1 MSLVNTNSSSSPVR
15 IALLGYGTVGSALH
29 RVLVEHREHIQ
40 HATGR
45 EVHVVAALV
54 RSITTPRS
62 GIAGSRMMLFDEP
75 NSIFSAKPDIICEAM
90 GGTELPRELV
100 LRALEA
106 GIPVVTANKQ
116 LVARHG
122 AELFAAA
129 AANDVQLRFEASVC
143 AAIPVVRMLRE
154 SLVPAR
160 IDRVLGILNGTS
172 NYILT
177 SMSSRGSE
185 FTDALQ
191 QAQELGY
198 AEPDPTDDLSGSDVA
213 AKLAILAS
221 IAFHTRVTP
230 ESIDQR
236 GIDHIT
242 ADDIDHA
249 STFGFRI
256 RMIGRSQRTSEDEI
270 LASVSPMLIPA
281 DHPLSAVM
289 GATNAV
295 MVQGH
300 PCGRL
305 IVQGPGAGG
314 PETASALAGD
324 IVGVLGSTPSFLTHD
339 PHVHDMQIADP
350 ESLLERHYVRMQVRD
365 QPGVLATVATHF
377 AERNI
382 SIERV
387 IQRRSSTAGIAT
399 LVMLTH
405 PAPRDH
411 IEAAAHAS
419 ATPENVMVIPVLDD
433 AS

>member
-1 MSLVNTNSSSSPVR
+1 
-15 IALLGYGTVGSALH
+15 
-29 RVLVEHREHIQ
+29 
-40 HATGR
+40 
-45 EVHVVAALV
+45 
-54 RSITTPRS
+54 
-62 GIAGSRMMLFDEP
+62 MMLFDEP
-75 NSIFSAKPDIICEAM
+75 NSIFAAKPDIICEAM

-129 AANDVQLRFEASVC
+129 AAHDVQLRFEASVC

-160 IDRVLGILNGTS
+160 IDRVLGILNGTT

-177 SMSSRGSE
+177 KMSADGAD
-185 FTDALQ
+185 FADALE

-213 AKLAILAS
+213 AKLAILTS

-230 ESIDQR
+230 EEIDQR
-236 GIDHIT
+236 GIDHIRS
-242 ADDIDHA
+242 DDIDHA

-256 RMIGRSQRTSEDEI
+256 RMIGRSQRISDSEI
-270 LASVSPMLIPA
+270 LASVSPMLIA
-281 DHPLSAVM
+281 VDHPLASVQ
-289 GATNAV
+289 GPTNAV
-295 MVQGH
+295 MVHGH
-300 PCGRL
+300 PCGKL

-324 IVGVLGSTPSFLTHD
+324 IVGVLGSTPSFLTSD
-339 PHVHDMQIADP
+339 PHVHDMGIADP
-350 ESLLERHYVRMQVRD
+350 ESSTERHYVRMQVRD
-365 QPGVLATVATHF
+365 QPGVLATVATQF

-387 IQRRSSTAGIAT
+387 IQHRSSSAGIAT

-405 PAPRDH
+405 PAPRHH

-419 ATPENVMVIPVLDD
+419 ATPDDVLVIPVLED
-433 AS
+433 AA